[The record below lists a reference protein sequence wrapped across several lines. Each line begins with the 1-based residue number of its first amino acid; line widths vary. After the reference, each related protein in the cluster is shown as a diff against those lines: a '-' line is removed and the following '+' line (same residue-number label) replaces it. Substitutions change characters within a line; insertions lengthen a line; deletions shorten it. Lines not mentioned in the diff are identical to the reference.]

1 MGNCLTG
8 LSQRPQPPQPEP
20 QRPGYLSLQHAAATA
35 SARPASRFGGSLPL
49 SRAPSAPV
57 GRERAESAARQ
68 ARLEKIAEKAKP
80 YGAKNLC
87 AETALNCKVKI
98 SPEPDST
105 EPAVDVACRHFA
117 QMFVEAAGGK
127 RQLMADFTSADRIK
141 ERFQSQWGEL
151 NAAFE
156 SASTRANADS
166 KHVLREDRLGHYL
179 AALAEAL
186 GKPAAGQRTEVNCLL
201 STSGHAMA
209 LNMSRKSRDGI
220 DYFSVKFYDPSRTA
234 SYKRVEALTAD
245 ALRDLSLTDMLLSR
259 ARRGM
264 YSDGADARATLVAV
278 CLDPNLRPTVDRRIT
293 RPSVDAMHLALSD
306 GSVEDLRQMLA
317 RIATKKNAC
326 SPKAVF
332 RLLQADSV
340 YMSAPG
346 LQLAMD
352 GGHAE
357 TVAVFVSAVLGASA
371 LTSEQMVEL
380 LAAKRSDGVPGL
392 MSALQCGNAEV
403 VKVYTGAV
411 LKAEALTKSQKI
423 DLLSAKRSNG
433 DPGLLFALQCGKP
446 SAVEAYVHAVLTHPE
461 FSNSDKVELLA
472 AENSDG
478 DSALLFALQ
487 AGNAKGVGAFARAVL
502 APSSLAHTQQFQL
515 LAAETSTGVPGLS
528 LALEAGKAGAVW
540 AYACAVVEATGLTR
554 RQKVALLSAKDS
566 AGETGLYTALAR
578 GKSAA
583 VKAFTRAVLTNL
595 VLTDDEQVEL
605 MMAKN
610 SDGMP
615 GLLAAGWADSPRAAD
630 VFKEAVH
637 GSDLSASQKA
647 LLLDPAAS
655 WMASATSTAGVS

>member
-1 MGNCLTG
+1 M
-8 LSQRPQPPQPEP
+8 
-20 QRPGYLSLQHAAATA
+20 
-35 SARPASRFGGSLPL
+35 
-49 SRAPSAPV
+49 
-57 GRERAESAARQ
+57 
-68 ARLEKIAEKAKP
+68 P

-87 AETALNCKVKI
+87 AETSLNCEVQI
-98 SPEPDST
+98 SPEPDS
-105 EPAVDVACRHFA
+105 PALAAEVACRHFA
-117 QMFVEAAGGK
+117 QMFVDAAGRK
-127 RQLMADFTSADRIK
+127 RQLMADFASTDRI
-141 ERFQSQWGEL
+141 ESRFQSRLSEL
-151 NAAFE
+151 NAAFA

-166 KHVLREDRLGHYL
+166 KHVLREDRLGRYL
-179 AALAEAL
+179 AALADGLAM
-186 GKPAAGQRTEVNCLL
+186 PAAGERTEVNCLL

-209 LNMSRKSRDGI
+209 LHMSRKSRDGI
-220 DYFSVKFYDPSRTA
+220 DYFSVKFYDPNRTA

-259 ARRGM
+259 APQGI
-264 YSDGADARATLVAV
+264 YADGFDARATLVAV
-278 CLDPNLRPTVDRRIT
+278 CLDPNLRPKVDRRIT

-332 RLLQADSV
+332 RLLRADSV
-340 YMSAPG
+340 YAGAPG
-346 LQLAMD
+346 LHLAMG

-357 TVAVFVSAVLGASA
+357 TVAVFVSAVLGATA

-392 MSALQCGNAEV
+392 MSALQCGNAAV

-411 LKAEALTKSQKI
+411 LNAEGLTKSQKI
-423 DLLSAKRSNG
+423 DLLSGKRSDG
-433 DPGLLFALQCGKP
+433 DPALLFALQCGKP
-446 SAVEAYVHAVLTHPE
+446 SAVEAYVRAVLTHPE
-461 FSNSDKVELLA
+461 FSNSDKVDLLA

-478 DSALLFALQ
+478 DSALLFGLQ

-528 LALEAGKAGAVW
+528 LALGAGKAGAVW
-540 AYACAVVEATGLTR
+540 AYACAVVEASGLTR
-554 RQKVALLSAKDS
+554 RQKVALLTAKD
-566 AGETGLYTALAR
+566 ATGEPGLYTALAR

-595 VLTDDEQVEL
+595 VLTNDEQVEL

-630 VFKEAVH
+630 VFKEAVL
-637 GSDLSASQKA
+637 GSYLSASQKA
-647 LLLDPAAS
+647 LLLDPAGS
-655 WMASATSTAGVS
+655 WLASASSTAGVS